1 MKFAAGPPEGPS
13 LAEQAAGRS
22 TADLVAART
31 DEAQRLMD
39 AGMAVMVR
47 RGTSSRATV
56 AEIVREAGLSNQ
68 AFYRHFAGK
77 DDLVAAI
84 IDAGARRL
92 VSYAGHRM
100 EMFDDPLD
108 QVRAWV
114 QAVLS
119 QGTDPKVAEPDPCAH
134 LEPQRAGRRSRDL
147 GPAGRVAGVGAARAA
162 AGCARSSASE
172 AGCLPDRSA
181 RLRRAHRGA
190 VVGRA
195 DDQRLSSSSSPT
207 SASARSRT
215 RIERLG
221 RWRTMRDATRTSGGA
236 DDDVSG

>member
-1 MKFAAGPPEGPS
+1 MRFAAGPPEGPS
-13 LAEQAAGRS
+13 LAEQAAVRS
-22 TADLVAART
+22 TAELVAART

-47 RGTSSRATV
+47 RGTNSRATV

-100 EMFDDPLD
+100 DMCDDPLD

-119 QGTDPKVAEPDPCAH
+119 QGTDPKVAEPT
-134 LEPQRAGRRSRDL
+134 RALTWSRNAL
-147 GPAGRVAGVGAARAA
+147 AADH
-162 AGCARSSASE
+162 E
-172 AGCLPDRSA
+172 TSA
-181 RLRRAHRGA
+181 RQAESLVWALLERPLSTLGRPHPRQDAYLIGRLVFGVLTEVLWSDEPTSNADLEFVVDFCIGA
-190 VVGRA
+190 VSNHVG
-195 DDQRLSSSSSPT
+195 DT
-207 SASARSRT
+207 
-215 RIERLG
+215 
-221 RWRTMRDATRTSGGA
+221 GGDGDGA
-236 DDDVSG
+236 PG